1 MTDIKQEHI
10 SKTDTV
16 SSLNTSQL
24 HNTHNNS
31 QTSDLSEK
39 TPQNESVNQAAPPS
53 GNAADAPWT
62 LSIQA
67 AAAAYKTDLN
77 NGLTDAEV
85 KSRLAEYGLNQLDQG
100 EGVSLVKVV
109 LSQVANAM
117 ILVLVIS
124 MIISFA
130 IRDFIAGGV
139 IAGVIGIN
147 VVVGV
152 IQEYNAE
159 KTMDSLR
166 SLSSPT
172 ARVIRNGSDST
183 VASQDVVPG
192 DIVVV
197 KVGDTIPADFRII
210 DSMNFET
217 DEALLTGESLPVAK
231 EEDTV
236 FELNTPVGDRINM
249 AYSSSIVTKGR
260 ATGIVAFTAMKTEI
274 GVIAMSLKGQD
285 KGFRPVKRDEFG
297 KARKRDYM
305 GAFLGTCKDGIG
317 AFLGTTVGT
326 PLQRKLSQLA
336 IFLFGIAVV
345 FAIVVMASQKFH
357 VNREVAIYAI
367 AVALSMIPGS
377 LVVVLTITMAVG
389 TKVMVNRNVIVRK
402 LDSLEAL
409 GSVNDICSDKTG
421 TLTQGK
427 MVGRKVWVPSV
438 GTFQIENSNEPFN
451 PTVGTLSF
459 SPNSP
464 AYDVKEDDIHNPIP
478 DPLPEMFTRWLDSA
492 SLANIANVRCE
503 NEDGEEVWKANGDP
517 TEIAI
522 QVFVTRFGWQRPKWT
537 DGENP
542 RYTHLAEY
550 PFDSSIKRMSSIY
563 HDNETEQIHV
573 FTKGAVERVL
583 GCCSTWNG
591 SESALGSPVPLTDSD
606 RELILKN
613 MDALA
618 SQGLRV
624 LAFSRKL
631 GTNSI
636 DYKTADR
643 LDIETDLNFLG
654 LIGIY
659 DPPRPE
665 SAGAVKRCHRAGI
678 NVHMLTGDHPG
689 TARAIAQEVGILP
702 RNLYHYSPEVVKIM
716 VLTAPEFDALSD
728 DEVDALP
735 VLPLVIA
742 RCAPQTKVRMIDAL
756 HRRKAFAAMT
766 GDGVND
772 SPSLKRADVGIAMGI
787 AGSDVAK
794 DASDIVL
801 SDDNFASILNAVE
814 EGRRM
819 SDNIKKFVLH
829 LLAANISQALFLL
842 IGLAFKDENDYSVF
856 PLSPVEVLW
865 VIMITSSF
873 PAMGLGVEAGA
884 PDLME
889 RKPVDPK
896 AGVFT
901 WEVIIDML
909 AYGTVL
915 GVICVVVF
923 VGLMYGKGEGKFGY
937 NCNSEYT
944 DVCYYVFRARSTC
957 FIIMTW
963 CILVLAWEVIDMRR
977 SLFNMHP
984 ESETPYTQV
993 FKDLWSN
1000 QFLFWSVIVG
1010 FVTAIPLIYIPVIN
1024 KKVFLHSAI
1033 SWEWGV
1039 CFASLIV
1046 FIAASEAWKWA
1057 KRVYF
1062 RRINEKAHN
1071 PEYDLEKNSPFA
1083 KYASFSRQN
1092 TMDNTAIPMK

>member
-1 MTDIKQEHI
+1 MSDTKQGSSIFKADTFASSTVTSTPNPNYGEDDPIK
-10 SKTDTV
+10 S
-16 SSLNTSQL
+16 
-24 HNTHNNS
+24 
-31 QTSDLSEK
+31 
-39 TPQNESVNQAAPPS
+39 
-53 GNAADAPWT
+53 PWT
-62 LSIQA
+62 LSISQTCQA
-67 AAAAYKTDLN
+67 FHTDIN
-77 NGLTDAEV
+77 NGLNDAEV
-85 KSRLAEYGLNQLDQG
+85 TKRLDEYGLNQLDQG
-100 EGVSLVKVV
+100 EGVSIIKVII
-109 LSQVANAM
+109 SQVCNAM
-117 ILVLVIS
+117 ILVLFIS
-124 MIISFA
+124 MAISFG
-130 IRDFIAGGV
+130 IKDFIAGGV
-139 IAGVIGIN
+139 IAGVIAIN
-147 VVVGV
+147 VFVGV

-172 ARVIRNGSDST
+172 ARAIRNGSDVT
-183 VASQDVVPG
+183 IPSQDVVPG

-210 DSMNFET
+210 ESMNFET
-217 DEALLTGESLPVAK
+217 DEALLTGESLPVVK
-231 EEDTV
+231 DETQT
-236 FELNTPVGDRINM
+236 FELKTPVGDRINM
-249 AYSSSIVTKGR
+249 AFSSSIVTKGR
-260 ATGIVAFTAMKTEI
+260 ATGIVTSTGMETEI
-274 GVIAMSLKGQD
+274 GVIAMSLRGQD

-297 KARKRDYM
+297 KARKRDYL

-317 AFLGTTVGT
+317 AFLGTSVGT

-336 IFLFGIAVV
+336 IFLFGVAVI
-345 FAIVVMASQKFH
+345 FAIVVMASQKFD
-357 VNREVAIYAI
+357 VNKEVAIYAI

-389 TKVMVNRNVIVRK
+389 TKVMMHRNVIVRK

-427 MVGRKVWVPSV
+427 MVGRKVWVPTF
-438 GTFQIENSNEPFN
+438 GTVQLSNSNEPFN
-451 PTVGTLSF
+451 PTVGSLSL

-464 AYDVKEDDIHNPIP
+464 VVDKKEDDIHQQLPGT
-478 DPLPEMFTRWLDSA
+478 LPEVFKQWLDVA
-492 SLANIANVRCE
+492 SLANIAHVRKE
-503 NEDGEEVWKANGDP
+503 FDEESGQEVWKANGDP

-522 QVFVTRFGWQRPKWT
+522 QVFVTRFGWQRPRWV
-537 DGENP
+537 DGETP

-550 PFDSSIKRMSSIY
+550 PFDSSIKRMTAIY
-563 HDNETEQIHV
+563 RDNETEGIHV

-583 GCCSTWNG
+583 GCCTSWYGAEG
-591 SESALGSPVPLTDSD
+591 SKFEDGPKTFTDAD
-606 RELILKN
+606 RDEILKN

-624 LAFSRKL
+624 LAFARKT
-631 GTNSI
+631 GDSSI

-643 LDIETDLNFLG
+643 LDIENELTFLG

-665 SAGAVKRCHRAGI
+665 SADAVKRCHTAGI

-702 RNLYHYSPEVVKIM
+702 RNLYHYAEDVVKIM

-742 RCAPQTKVRMIDAL
+742 RCAPQTKVRMIEAL
-756 HRRKAFAAMT
+756 HRRGAFAAMT

-819 SDNIKKFVLH
+819 AENIQKFVLH
-829 LLAANISQALFLL
+829 LLAGNISQALFLL
-842 IGLAFKDENDYSVF
+842 IGLAFKDQNGFSVF

-873 PAMGLGVEAGA
+873 PAMGLGVEKGA

-889 RKPVDPK
+889 RSPVDPK

-909 AYGTVL
+909 AYGTLL
-915 GVICVVVF
+915 GIICVVAF
-923 VGLMYGKGEGKFGY
+923 VGLIYGDGNGQLGE
-937 NCNSEYT
+937 NCNSKYT
-944 DVCYYVFRARSTC
+944 DACHYVFRARSTC

-963 CILVLAWEVIDMRR
+963 CLLVLAWEVIDMRR
-977 SLFNMHP
+977 SVFAMHP
-984 ESETPYTQV
+984 ETDTPYTQV

-1000 QFLFWSVIVG
+1000 QFLFWSVILG
-1010 FVTAIPLIYIPVIN
+1010 FFTAIPLIYIPVIN
-1024 KKVFLHSAI
+1024 RKVFLQGPI

-1039 CFASLIV
+1039 CVAGLVV
-1046 FIAASEAWKWA
+1046 FVLGAEAWKWA

-1062 RRINEKAHN
+1062 RKKDERPHN
-1071 PEYDLEKNSPFA
+1071 PENDLEKNSPFA

-1092 TMDNTAIPMK
+1092 TMENQVLKMT